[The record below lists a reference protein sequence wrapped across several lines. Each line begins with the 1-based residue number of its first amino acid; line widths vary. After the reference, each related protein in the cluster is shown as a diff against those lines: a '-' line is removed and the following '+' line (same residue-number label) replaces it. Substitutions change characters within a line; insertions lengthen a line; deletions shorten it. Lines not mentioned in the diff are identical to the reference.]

1 MSKSWETLSIS
12 CRFLKKKFD
21 KWYLQNLKNSIVYW
35 KELLEQRHLSKNTF
49 YTFCCKKD
57 DIFCHIYLKN
67 TSKNAFAVRYLWICW
82 LVALLTID
90 DQMLHKLNS
99 VKPFA
104 SIPSFLNLFKILDL
118 SEESPFSKE
127 NLFELFQPMI
137 PLLSGVTCKKF
148 NSTLAKPLKIG
159 RVLDILLLWQYT
171 TIMRKE
177 SFSLELKGFI
187 FTLQDPLVS
196 PHFTNHPGVRKTEQ
210 KTVKTF
216 Y

>member
-1 MSKSWETLSIS
+1 
-12 CRFLKKKFD
+12 
-21 KWYLQNLKNSIVYW
+21 
-35 KELLEQRHLSKNTF
+35 
-49 YTFCCKKD
+49 
-57 DIFCHIYLKN
+57 
-67 TSKNAFAVRYLWICW
+67 
-82 LVALLTID
+82 
-90 DQMLHKLNS
+90 MLHKLNS

>member
-1 MSKSWETLSIS
+1 MMIKCCINWIQLSHLLAFHHFLTSSKSWI
-12 CRFLKKKFD
+12 C
-21 KWYLQNLKNSIVYW
+21 QKN
-35 KELLEQRHLSKNTF
+35 
-49 YTFCCKKD
+49 
-57 DIFCHIYLKN
+57 
-67 TSKNAFAVRYLWICW
+67 
-82 LVALLTID
+82 
-90 DQMLHKLNS
+90 
-99 VKPFA
+99 P
-104 SIPSFLNLFKILDL
+104 
-118 SEESPFSKE
+118 PFSKE
-127 NLFELFQPMI
+127 NLFQLFQPLI